1 MDRANHKKTIV
12 AGGLALILSLG
23 TVQAGSQY
31 DVKLERAAM
40 DLIARRIGSIRPGLA
55 FDVGISRVVA
65 PTRRPAADPAPLPSA
80 QRANEFWLPKG
91 KDKVARSKNTGSF
104 QMIGEPAD
112 KHGGEAHPPRKG
124 AIPKVLKF

>member
-12 AGGLALILSLG
+12 AGGLAFILSLG

-40 DLIARRIGSIRPGLA
+40 DLVARRIGSIRPGLA
-55 FDVGISRVVA
+55 YDVGISRLVA
-65 PTRRPAADPAPLPSA
+65 PSRKPATDLAPLPSA
-80 QRANEFWLPKG
+80 RRANEFWLPKG
-91 KDKVARSKNTGSF
+91 KDKVARTKSSGSF

-112 KHGGEAHPPRKG
+112 KPAGEAHAPRRG

>member
-1 MDRANHKKTIV
+1 MKTIV
-12 AGGLALILSLG
+12 AGGLALIAVAG
-23 TVQAGSQY
+23 TSAGGPQY

-40 DLIARRIGSIRPGLA
+40 DLIARRIGAIRPGLA

-112 KHGGEAHPPRKG
+112 EHGGEAHPPRKG